1 MTKKNSSLINFK
13 PHKTDQKLQKMPSK
27 HKDKDKNREVDEVDR
42 EKSKSRRS
50 RSKEKRHRYVYTFY
64 IVESSLT
71 HVEKKTF
78 YLNIFYWKNIK
89 IQIKFSLIGLAVEI
103 EIVETETERE
113 IGTGNG
119 DVQSL
124 EIVKNALVHATGN
137 VVPDQGNIEGDPGE
151 FGIDQ
156 KNLSVFNTVCHR
168 SRDRHRR
175 SRSRDSRRRSSDRNR
190 SEVER
195 PKIPIPDATM
205 LLQHSQQ
212 LMAQQALAL
221 QQQLQQQNQPQA
233 LLQTPLLTAASALTA
248 SSLLKQDFLIDAF
261 SNANQSMASSRN
273 FTNLLD
279 NIPGEVRPTHNAENS
294 QNTNS
299 CKCVR

>member
-50 RSKEKRHRYVYTFY
+50 RSKEKRHRYVYTFS

-71 HVEKKTF
+71 HVEKKINF
-78 YLNIFYWKNIK
+78 LLEHILLEKNIK
-89 IQIKFSLIGLAVEI
+89 IQIKLFLIGLAVEI
-103 EIVETETERE
+103 EIVETERE

-124 EIVKNALVHATGN
+124 EIGKNALVHATGN
-137 VVPDQGNIEGDPGE
+137 VVPDQGNIGGDPGE
-151 FGIDQ
+151 FWIDQ
-156 KNLSVFNTVCHR
+156 KNLSVFNTFCHR

-221 QQQLQQQNQPQA
+221 QQQLQQQNQSQV

-299 CKCVR
+299 SKCAR